1 MEGLFV
7 SAGLSAEK
15 ATQTL
20 KNGDLSDFLN
30 ASLLQV
36 QAIAPVTRENGL
48 NVYSFCTKSKKKHLA
63 ASILPYIA
71 RGQLET
77 PSKLDAAIE
86 YGQKATEFD
95 KAAFESACG
104 VGVVISN
111 EDIENAVM
119 AVINANKEQ
128 LVKQRYRFNVGMLL
142 GKTRS
147 SIPFVD
153 GKKLK
158 SALDC
163 EVLNLLGPKTEADL
177 AKPKKEKKEKAKKET
192 AKDEKKEEI
201 NESLEEQLKGAA
213 RFFHA
218 PGKNFE
224 TERYVTTDTT
234 MAHMD
239 KHLAIT
245 GGQVRTRFP
254 PEPNGI
260 LHIGHAKA
268 INFNFGYARVNN
280 GVCYLRYDD
289 TNPEKEE
296 EKFFTAIKDMVEWL
310 GYTPWKITH
319 ASDNF
324 QQLYELAVKLIEQD
338 LAYCCHMTAEDL
350 KGIDSPDS
358 PWRNR
363 PVEESLAL
371 FRDMKNGKIEEGKCT
386 LRVKHVMEDGKKD
399 FVAYRIKYTPHHR
412 TGSEWCIYP
421 TYDFTHCLC
430 DSIEQISHSLCTKEF
445 QARRSSYYWLCNAVD
460 VYCPVQWEYG
470 RLNLEYTMV
479 SKRKIG
485 RLIDSGLVGD
495 WDDPR
500 LFTLTALRRR
510 GFPPQAI
517 NNFCAK
523 VGITGNYCTTE
534 PALLEHCVRDE
545 LNRTAPRR
553 LAVLEPLELNIVNFN
568 TLGLKSVVQ
577 VANHPMDASMGKREV
592 AFSAKLFIERAD
604 FEEHAAKDFRR
615 LTTTQPVGLKY
626 GEVVVKVVKV
636 HKNGDKVVKVDVEA
650 QSAAEADKPKAFI
663 HWVEGKTSNVAEV
676 RLFSQLFDTKD
687 PDAHPAGF
695 LAAASKSS
703 LTTMSSVRTEACL
716 KKNTRFEQFQF
727 ERNGYF
733 CCDREST
740 QEKQVFNLT
749 IGLKEDKGK

>member
-1 MEGLFV
+1 MG
-7 SAGLSAEK
+7 
-15 ATQTL
+15 
-20 KNGDLSDFLN
+20 
-30 ASLLQV
+30 
-36 QAIAPVTRENGL
+36 VT
-48 NVYSFCTKSKKKHLA
+48 
-63 ASILPYIA
+63 
-71 RGQLET
+71 
-77 PSKLDAAIE
+77 
-86 YGQKATEFD
+86 
-95 KAAFESACG
+95 
-104 VGVVISN
+104 
-111 EDIENAVM
+111 
-119 AVINANKEQ
+119 
-128 LVKQRYRFNVGMLL
+128 
-142 GKTRS
+142 
-147 SIPFVD
+147 
-153 GKKLK
+153 
-158 SALDC
+158 
-163 EVLNLLGPKTEADL
+163 
-177 AKPKKEKKEKAKKET
+177 
-192 AKDEKKEEI
+192 
-201 NESLEEQLKGAA
+201 
-213 RFFHA
+213 
-218 PGKNFE
+218 
-224 TERYVTTDTT
+224 
-234 MAHMD
+234 
-239 KHLAIT
+239 
-245 GGQVRTRFP
+245 
-254 PEPNGI
+254 
-260 LHIGHAKA
+260 
-268 INFNFGYARVNN
+268 
-280 GVCYLRYDD
+280 
-289 TNPEKEE
+289 
-296 EKFFTAIKDMVEWL
+296 WL
-310 GYTPWKITH
+310 GYTPHKVTH
-319 ASDNF
+319 SSDNF
-324 QQLYELAVKLIEQD
+324 QQLYDWAVLLVEKD
-338 LAYCCHMTAEDL
+338 MAYVCHQQVEDIR
-350 KGIDSPDS
+350 GFNPPPS
-358 PWRNR
+358 PWRHR
-363 PVEESLAL
+363 PIPESLQL
-371 FRDMKNGKIEEGKCT
+371 FEDMKNGKFEEG
-386 LRVKHVMEDGKKD
+386 EQDP
-399 FVAYRIKYTPHHR
+399 VAFRIKFVPHHR
-412 TGSEWCIYP
+412 SGSEWCIYP

-703 LTTMSSVRTEACL
+703 LTTMSSVRTNACL

-733 CCDREST
+733 G
-740 QEKQVFNLT
+740 LT
-749 IGLKEDKGK
+749 LVNETRPKSFIIE